1 MAKKMGNFIYVP
13 REIFEVDKFG
23 REPYSKREAFLD
35 LVQMAAYEDSE
46 TFVNGYRY
54 ERSRGDVIVSKS
66 FLSKRWGWSVD
77 KVRRYTTYLERNGW
91 CKCRRDDQ
99 CNQPI
104 TLISI
109 VSYDVYQGGTTTPD
123 TTDDTTPATTSGST
137 PDTQYKEKEK
147 GIKNKETE
155 PNDSEQVLALYKLYP
170 AKCPLRGASTQKC
183 DKCKKKIAG
192 LLKQMPYEELKKI
205 FVRYIDENYNKHY
218 LLNFQTF
225 LNNLPDY
232 GEADSQLF
240 SSPQVAP
247 APSSNGAQRFKS
259 REEAIEWATH
269 PTEEEIKLR
278 YNKAFLPIHPMLEG
292 ETQEQFRER
301 IRPAWKKFFDEWVGR
316 RLQEVNN
323 NY

>member
-1 MAKKMGNFIYVP
+1 MEGSISLP
-13 REIFEVDKFG
+13 RNI
-23 REPYSKREAFLD
+23 A
-35 LVQMAAYEDSE
+35 
-46 TFVNGYRY
+46 
-54 ERSRGDVIVSKS
+54 ERSWSNSPITVYVFVRLVLKANWKEASWFGETVGRGELITSIS
-66 FLSKRWGWSVD
+66 SLSKELGIKDSQTRYALKCLRED
-77 KVRRYTTYLERNGW
+77 KRITCVGTNQFTKITICEYESYQFSRKTDSQTDSQTEVQAEVQTNNERSDNNRI
-91 CKCRRDDQ
+91 KE
-99 CNQPI
+99 I
-104 TLISI
+104 
-109 VSYDVYQGGTTTPD
+109 
-123 TTDDTTPATTSGST
+123 
-137 PDTQYKEKEK
+137 KEEKEK
-147 GIKNKETE
+147 VSST
-155 PNDSEQVLALYKLYP
+155 DYSEQVLALYKLYP

-232 GEADSQLF
+232 GEADSELF

-259 REEAIEWATH
+259 REEAVHWATH
-269 PTEEEIKLR
+269 PTDEEIKLR
-278 YNKAFLPIHPMLEG
+278 YERAFLPIHPMLEG

-301 IRPAWKKFFDEWVGR
+301 IRPEWKKFLDEWVGR